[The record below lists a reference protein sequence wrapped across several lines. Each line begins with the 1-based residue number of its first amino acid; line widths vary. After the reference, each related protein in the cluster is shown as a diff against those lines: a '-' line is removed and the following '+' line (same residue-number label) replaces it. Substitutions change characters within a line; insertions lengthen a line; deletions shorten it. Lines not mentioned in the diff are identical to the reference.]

1 MIKIADKD
9 NNRVI
14 AEVTEEQFNVLKSK
28 GYIHPERTR
37 GASEHRLKK
46 DSYNINVNAYS
57 STNDE
62 GYLDDNS
69 KKLGNG

>member
-14 AEVTEEQFNVLKSK
+14 TEVTEEQLKVLTSK
-28 GYIHPERTR
+28 GYINPDKTGGRC
-37 GASEHRLKK
+37 EHQLKK
-46 DSYNINVNAYS
+46 DSYNINVTAYA

-69 KKLGNG
+69 K